1 MLEKGDIS
9 HSIPLNVS
17 RRQVERD
24 MSRKIP
30 VSVTLEKELHDMIED
45 MVDRKIFKDRTH
57 AINASLDYLRWTL
70 KNDPMKFYGP
80 RSQSQNQQPPQ
91 QQKNDN
97 QYYPH

>member
-1 MLEKGDIS
+1 M
-9 HSIPLNVS
+9 S

-30 VSVTLEKELHDMIED
+30 VSVTLETDLHDMIED

-57 AINASLDYLRWTL
+57 AINAALDYLRWTL

-80 RSQSQNQQPPQ
+80 RTPSQNQQPNQ
-91 QQKNDN
+91 QPENDN

>member
-1 MLEKGDIS
+1 
-9 HSIPLNVS
+9 
-17 RRQVERD
+17 
-24 MSRKIP
+24 
-30 VSVTLEKELHDMIED
+30 MIED

-80 RSQSQNQQPPQ
+80 RSPPQNPQPTQQPE
-91 QQKNDN
+91 NDN